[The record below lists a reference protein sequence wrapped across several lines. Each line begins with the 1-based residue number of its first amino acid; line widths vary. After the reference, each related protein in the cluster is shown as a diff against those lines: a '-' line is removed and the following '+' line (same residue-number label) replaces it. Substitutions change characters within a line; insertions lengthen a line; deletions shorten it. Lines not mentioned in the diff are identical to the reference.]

1 MLPFMEWTGFLLG
14 EATATERLSRDRLT
28 CEAWGAGLS
37 RAQYLARERFLRQT
51 THGATARHTWVL
63 RLQNGAVVAS
73 CETYRLPLSPS
84 GGVEVIASVFVDRPL
99 RGAGMASKLIEALVA
114 HRREAGLDGLV
125 LFSEV
130 GAGLYERMGFKV
142 LPAPT
147 RRWFGA
153 PAGHTSVE
161 LLGRDSLQT
170 LLEQRARLRTGIE
183 LKVFEPLVH
192 WHLAR
197 ADFYAEALERPVL
210 DSLGATDGHV
220 TALWCPDHKNRKL
233 RVLEVSGP
241 EGMTLEFVM
250 RSASAEAQRL
260 DLDSVELWDDAHSS
274 RLVGGTAF
282 ERPDDL
288 PMGLSFTPRGEL
300 FLGPL
305 SRLCWA

>member
-1 MLPFMEWTGFLLG
+1 MLGSMTWKGFLLG
-14 EATATERLSRDRLT
+14 EATASERLSRDRLT
-28 CEAWGAGLS
+28 CEAWGAGLT

-63 RLQNGAVVAS
+63 RLPTGTVVAS
-73 CETYRLPLSPS
+73 CETYRLPLSPT
-84 GGVEVIASVFVDRPL
+84 GAVEVIASVFVDRPL
-99 RGAGMASKLIEALVA
+99 RGAGMASKLIDAVVA
-114 HRREAGLDGLV
+114 NRREAGLDALV

-130 GAGLYERMGFKV
+130 GTGLYEKAGFKP

-147 RRWFGA
+147 RRWFAA
-153 PAGHTSVE
+153 PSGHPAVSP
-161 LLGRDSLQT
+161 LGRDELET
-170 LLEQRARLRTGIE
+170 LLDQRARLRTGID
-183 LKVFEPLVH
+183 LNVFEPLVH

-197 ADFYAEALERPVL
+197 ADFYADALDRPAAGC
-210 DSLGATDGHV
+210 LGATDGHV

-250 RSASAEAQRL
+250 RTASAEAQRL
-260 DLDSVELWDDAHSS
+260 GLDSVELWDDAHSS
-274 RLVGGTAF
+274 RLVGGASF

-288 PMGLSFTPRGEL
+288 PMGQSFTPRGEL